1 MRTFILSKLV
11 VIILTTLLIN
21 QANAQNFFNYQAV
34 IRDSDGKPMVNT
46 SLSIQLGILKGD
58 LTGEVIY
65 QEVHSTSASEFGTV
79 SLPVGNGEILSGEF
93 SSIEWG
99 DDLFFLK
106 VEIRLSDDSDFVEL
120 GTTQIL
126 AVPIALYAKRSGD
139 NVWKIGT
146 EGISTDDK
154 VGIGTSSPSSKL
166 TVAGQIETT
175 EGGLKFA
182 DGSIQTSAA
191 MPDNLIN
198 TTEGPIYTEGANVG
212 VGITSP
218 TSRLSVDGVVE
229 STEGG
234 IKFPDGSVQTSA
246 ATVESFN
253 GDYFNRND
261 GPIYA
266 SDEDYIGVGT
276 EAPQTNFELAGDG
289 SGNYEPVIF
298 RNNYTMNLL
307 AYASGDVDFLNAS
320 FVANRSRGTYGAPQ
334 NVIGGDRIGGVYGRA
349 YLDGQYQRTAGI
361 QMFVGVGAGA
371 GNYPSNIRFE
381 TTSTNS
387 VVRAERMRIADN
399 GYVGIGTP
407 APGAPLTVNGTIH
420 STSGGI
426 KFPDGTMQ
434 TSAATAIYSNYFNKT
449 DGPIYASD
457 DQIGIGTSTP
467 QTNFE
472 VAGLGSANYEPII
485 FRNNYTMNLMA
496 HASGEIDYLN
506 ASFVSHRSRGTY
518 ESPTNVQ
525 DGDRVGGFYARYFF
539 DGDYRRAA
547 GIQMYVG
554 SGAGANSYPSLI
566 KFETT
571 DAGEIERSERMR
583 LTEKGF
589 LGIGTQNP
597 ESMLSVNG
605 TIESLEGGIKFPDGT
620 TQSSAFNNANYFNK
634 AGGPIYAN
642 GSNVGIGAL
651 APQTNFEVA
660 GVGSANYEPII
671 FRNNYTMNLMA
682 HASGEIDYLNA
693 SFVSHRSRGTYQSPT
708 NVQDGDR
715 VGGFYARYYYDGVY
729 RRSAGIQMYVGT
741 GTGVNSYPSFIAFE
755 TTNVGEIERSER
767 MRISEVGNI
776 GVGTSA
782 PKSKIHVT
790 NGDVYIDNTS
800 NGVIMKS
807 PDGTC
812 WRMTVDNAGA
822 PVFTTIVCPENE

>member
-1 MRTFILSKLV
+1 MRTPILSKPI
-11 VIILTTLLIN
+11 VILLFTLLIN
-21 QANAQNFFNYQAV
+21 RANAQDFFNYQAV
-34 IRDSDGKPMVNT
+34 IRDSDGKPMGNA

-58 LTGEVIY
+58 FSGDIVY
-65 QEVHSTSASEFGTV
+65 QEIHSTASSEFGTV

-106 VEIRLSDDSDFVEL
+106 VEIKLSGDSDFVEI

-126 AVPIALYAKRSGD
+126 SVPIALYAKRSGD
-139 NVWKIGT
+139 NIWRAGAG
-146 EGISTDDK
+146 GISTDEN
-154 VGIGTSSPSSKL
+154 VGIGTDSPSSKL

-182 DGSIQTSAA
+182 DGSVQTSAA
-191 MPDNLIN
+191 IPDNLIN
-198 TTEGPIYTEGANVG
+198 TTEGPIYTEGGNVG

-218 TSRLSVDGVVE
+218 SSRLSVQGVVE

-234 IKFPDGSVQTSA
+234 VKFPDGSIQTSA
-246 ATVESFN
+246 ATVASF
-253 GDYFNRND
+253 GSEYFNRNYGPVYATD
-261 GPIYA
+261 GG
-266 SDEDYIGVGT
+266 YIGIGT
-276 EAPQTNFELAGDG
+276 AAPQTNFELAGEG

-298 RNNYTMNLL
+298 RNDYTMNLL
-307 AYASGDVDFLNAS
+307 AHASGDVDFLNAS

-334 NVIGGDRIGGVYGRA
+334 SVIGGDRIGGVYGRA

-407 APGAPLTVNGTIH
+407 NPGAPLTVNGTIH

-434 TSAATAIYSNYFNKT
+434 TSAATAINSNYFNKT

-457 DQIGIGTSTP
+457 NQIGIGTSAP
-467 QTNFE
+467 ETNFE
-472 VAGLGSANYEPII
+472 VAGVGSGNYEPII

-525 DGDRVGGFYARYFF
+525 DGDRVGGFYARYYF
-539 DGDYRRAA
+539 DGGYRRAA

-589 LGIGTQNP
+589 LGIGTENP

-642 GSNVGIGAL
+642 GNNVGIGAL
-651 APQTNFEVA
+651 APETNFEVA
-660 GVGSANYEPII
+660 GVGSGNYEPII

-693 SFVSHRSRGTYQSPT
+693 SFVSHRSRGSYESPT

-729 RRSAGIQMYVGT
+729 RRSAGIQMYVGS

-767 MRISEVGNI
+767 MRISEAGNI

-782 PKSKIHVT
+782 PKSKIQVA
-790 NGDVYIDNTS
+790 NGDVYIDNAS

-807 PDGTC
+807 PNGTC
-812 WRMTVDNAGA
+812 WRMTVDDAGA
-822 PVFTTIVCPENE
+822 PVFTAIVCPENE